1 LFYLDGDQISVISPS
16 VSVDVLESQFSIQFE
31 DRLRSQN
38 SESVENCRKVLFG
51 QQVLDD
57 VGAVQT
63 VDAVRSKDSALK
75 KVRTQIVIR
84 NCSKSPNL
92 TI

>member
-1 LFYLDGDQISVISPS
+1 MFYLDGDQISVISPS

-38 SESVENCRKVLFG
+38 SESVENCRKVLLG

-75 KVRTQIVIR
+75 KVRKQIAIK
-84 NCSKSPNL
+84 NCSKSANL

>member
-1 LFYLDGDQISVISPS
+1 MFYLDGDQISVISPS

-63 VDAVRSKDSALK
+63 VDAVRSKDSAL
-75 KVRTQIVIR
+75 
-84 NCSKSPNL
+84 
-92 TI
+92 

>member
-16 VSVDVLESQFSIQFE
+16 VSVDVLESLFSIQFE
-31 DRLRSQN
+31 DRRRSQN
-38 SESVENCRKVLFG
+38 SESVENCRKVLFS

-75 KVRTQIVIR
+75 KVRKRIAIR
-84 NCSKSPNL
+84 NCSKSANL

>member
-1 LFYLDGDQISVISPS
+1 MFYLDGDQISVISPS
-16 VSVDVLESQFSIQFE
+16 VSVDVLESLFSIQFE
-31 DRLRSQN
+31 DRRRSQN
-38 SESVENCRKVLFG
+38 SESVENCRKVLFS

-75 KVRTQIVIR
+75 KVRKRIAIR
-84 NCSKSPNL
+84 NCSKSANL

>member
-1 LFYLDGDQISVISPS
+1 MFYLDGDQISVISPS